1 MKPYIDEMMEIP
13 IIKAISICESI
24 AGVICIL
31 PRLPKVIDRLTG
43 HQIPAL
49 AHELDDGFHS
59 GHNGGHAGGHGLSL
73 RSFLLSFEFWL
84 RPWNRTRRSRCKT
97 WRAAYAPTRS
107 M

>member
-59 GHNGGHAGGHGLSL
+59 GHNGGHAGGHGLSMK
-73 RSFLLSFEFWL
+73 SFLLSQKVMVAGPGIEPGSPDSYSGVL
-84 RPWNRTRRSRCKT
+84 P
-97 WRAAYAPTRS
+97 
-107 M
+107 MH